1 MTIKGKKK
9 KHRLS
14 KEKLDYRAPKLT
26 LFGEVKDLT
35 AGGSIRTNEMAPP
48 SMSRQHNVMV

>member
-1 MTIKGKKK
+1 MTTKGNKQKY
-9 KHRLS
+9 RFT

-35 AGGSIRTNEMAPP
+35 AGGSIRTNEMAAP
-48 SMSRQHNVMV
+48 SMSRQHNAMV